1 MSREFYAHSSD
12 QNLVCTTHAGN
23 EMCFPATM
31 NPESIEAEISNF
43 DVNLITDVTSPKQ
56 TPLTGQGEE
65 DDFSWLELGSEVSL
79 TTAGALAG
87 QRLTRGAPAPVQF
100 LGTTTGAALGTA
112 GFNLADDAASGRSLD
127 YGKAVKEALISAGFD
142 VATLGAQRLIPDT
155 TWIKTMEMMGID
167 PTKTASTIM
176 AQLGSPEAME
186 QTQAFLRS
194 KGLGLLPSQL
204 REQAGWVDRL
214 KEKVGRLGVVS
225 RSSFDDYA
233 GAVNTAVREEFD
245 NLFNISANRS
255 VSSVGDHLQVVYNTA
270 QKALS
275 TQYVNNLDS
284 LASRIPIRY
293 TNVNPIK
300 LELDKVFKE
309 YGVEGVNK
317 SGELVSAGSTL
328 QKETLDFLQSHF
340 AKFVGDDGIVALD
353 AKNIIALEKTISSVQ
368 SQLVDSGAKTAAR
381 EVKAIGERMKGPYL
395 KMMENIDPKV
405 ATDYRK
411 IKDSYKKGQQAMFP
425 EITGNKLRK
434 ALDNGDLFPIAKG
447 ILTGQGSAKQVKEL
461 MGSITQVY
469 GTLRHANPKEY
480 KKILA
485 EKGLPESPNEFKKM
499 LRESYLL
506 ENFPN
511 LMNADESISTMAN
524 KMANMF
530 VGEAAERTKAIFGDQ
545 FKDLKRMVNI
555 VDIVSRDSKGNIADL
570 FGLSQQYQKAGTVV
584 NAMGALAVGGS
595 AVNGLSMAEMGV
607 AAAVLL
613 TPHYMT
619 KAVMNPELGDR
630 VLKIATG
637 KFDSFKDMADIA
649 NIAASNFIQG
659 LTVEEQEQ
667 VTEYLK
673 AMANQNERAE
683 LVEKTK
689 NERIQ

>member
-1 MSREFYAHSSD
+1 MAREFYAHSSNQD
-12 QNLVCTTHAGN
+12 LVCTTHAGN

-31 NPESIEAEISNF
+31 SPDDMENEISNF
-43 DVNLITDVTSPKQ
+43 SVDLITDVTSPKTALPQ
-56 TPLTGQGEE
+56 EQSED
-65 DDFSWLELGSEVSL
+65 DDFSWIKLGAETSL

-87 QRLTRGAPAPVQF
+87 QRLTRGAPAPIQF
-100 LGTTTGAALGTA
+100 AATTAGAALGTA
-112 GFNLADDAASGRSLD
+112 GFNLADDVAQGDNMD
-127 YGKAVKEALISAGFD
+127 YEKAVKEALISAGFD
-142 VATLGAQRLIPDT
+142 VATLGAQRLLPT
-155 TWIKTMEMMGID
+155 TSWVKAMKALKID
-167 PTKTASTIM
+167 PNKAASTVM

-194 KGLGLLPSQL
+194 KGMGLLPSQL
-204 REQAGWVDRL
+204 RAQAGWVDRL
-214 KEKVGRLGVVS
+214 REKVGRLGVVS
-225 RSSFDDYA
+225 RSTFDDYA

-245 NLFNISANRS
+245 TLFNVSANRS
-255 VSSVGDHLQVVYNTA
+255 MNSIGDHLQTVYNTA
-270 QKALS
+270 QQALS
-275 TQYVNNLDS
+275 NQYVNSLDS
-284 LASRIPIRY
+284 LASRVPIRY
-293 TNVNPIK
+293 TNVTPIK
-300 LELDKVFKE
+300 LEIDRVFKE
-309 YGVEGVNK
+309 YGVQGVNK

-328 QKETLDFLQSHF
+328 QPETIKFLQDHF
-340 AKFVGDDGIVALD
+340 AKFAGPDGIVALD
-353 AKNIIALEKTISSVQ
+353 VKNIIALEKTITGVQ
-368 SQLVDSGAKTAAR
+368 SQLMDSGAKTAAR
-381 EVKAIGERMKGPYL
+381 EVQAIAKRMKEPYL
-395 KMMENIDPKV
+395 KMIDNIDPKV
-405 ATDYRK
+405 GSEYRK
-411 IKDSYKKGQQAMFP
+411 IKESYSKGQQAMYP

-434 ALDNGDLFPIAKG
+434 ALENGDLYPIAKG
-447 ILTGQGSAKQVKEL
+447 VITGQGSAKQVKEL

-469 GTLRHANPKEY
+469 GTIRHTNPKEY

-511 LMNADESISTMAN
+511 LLNADESVSTMAN

-584 NAMGALAVGGS
+584 NAVSALAVGGS
-595 AVNGLSMAEMGV
+595 AVNGFGMAELGV

-619 KAVMNPELGDR
+619 KAVMNPKLGDR

-637 KFDSFKDMADIA
+637 KFDKFKDMADIV
-649 NIAASNFIQG
+649 NVAASNFIQG

-667 VTEYLK
+667 IVDYLK
-673 AMANQNERAE
+673 AVANQNERAE

-689 NERIQ
+689 NERVQ

>member
-31 NPESIEAEISNF
+31 DPETIETEISNF
-43 DVNLITDVTSPKQ
+43 DVNLITDITSPK
-56 TPLTGQGEE
+56 TSPLAEQGQE

-100 LGTTTGAALGTA
+100 VGTTAGAALGTA
-112 GFNLADDAASGRSLD
+112 GFSLANDAAKGRSLD

-142 VATLGAQRLIPDT
+142 VATLGAQRLLPDT
-155 TWIKTMEMMGID
+155 TWVKTMELMGID
-167 PTKTASTIM
+167 PNKTASTIM
-176 AQLGSPEAME
+176 AELGSPEAME
-186 QTQAFLRS
+186 QAQAFLRS
-194 KGLGLLPSQL
+194 KGMGLLPSQL
-204 REQAGWVDRL
+204 REQAGWIDRL
-214 KEKVGRLGVVS
+214 REKVGRLGVVS

-245 NLFNISANRS
+245 NLFNVSANRN
-255 VSSVGDHLQVVYNTA
+255 VSSVGDHLQVVYDTA
-270 QKALS
+270 QEALS
-275 TQYVNNLDS
+275 QQYVNNLES
-284 LASRIPIRY
+284 LAARTPVRY

-300 LELDKVFKE
+300 LELSKIFKE

-328 QKETLDFLQSHF
+328 QGETIDFLQAHF
-340 AKFVGDDGIVALD
+340 SKFAGDDGIINLD
-353 AKNIIALEKTISSVQ
+353 AKNIIALEKTISSAQ
-368 SQLVDSGAKTAAR
+368 SKLSDAGAKTAAR
-381 EVKAIGERMKGPYL
+381 EVRAIGERMKQPYL
-395 KMMENIDPKV
+395 KMMENIDPKL
-405 ATDYRK
+405 AADYKK
-411 IKDSYKKGQQAMFP
+411 IKESYKKGQEAMFP
-425 EITGNKLRK
+425 EITGTKLRK

-447 ILTGQGSAKQVKEL
+447 IIKGQGSAKQVKEL
-461 MGSITQVY
+461 MSSITQVY
-469 GTLRHANPKEY
+469 GIVRHSDPKGY
-480 KKILA
+480 KKLLA
-485 EKGLPESPNEFKKM
+485 EKGLPESPKEFKKA

-511 LMNADESISTMAN
+511 LLNADESVSTMAN
-524 KMANMF
+524 KMAKMF
-530 VGEAAERTKAIFGDQ
+530 VGEAAERTKAIFGEQ
-545 FKDLKRMVNI
+545 FKDLKRLTNI

-584 NAMGALAVGGS
+584 NAMSALAVGGS
-595 AVNGLSMAEMGV
+595 AVNGFSMGEMGV

-619 KAVMNPELGDR
+619 KAVMNPKLGDR
-630 VLKIATG
+630 VLKIASG
-637 KFDSFKDMADIA
+637 KFDKFKDMADIV
-649 NIAASNFIQG
+649 NVAASNFIQG

-673 AMANQNERAE
+673 ALANKNERAA

-689 NERIQ
+689 TERIQ